1 MELILVGDRFEQE
14 LKPLVKSF
22 FQNDPPQVKIEELDE
37 ELAWPVVAEGKL
49 LYCTRGGEEDIYT
62 EPYEVEYGCVIH
74 TGAERFHVAFIKDGV
89 VTQYT
94 EETVFPAEEIESDG
108 TGTSEASRRKYY
120 RNQLGRA
127 VYRILSQ
134 ETGKTLPWGIL
145 TGVRPTK
152 LVVEML
158 EAGEEATA
166 IREHMRDE
174 YLCSGE
180 KIEVSLRVA
189 ENERRLLEKID
200 YKKGYS
206 LYLGIPFCP
215 TTCHYCSFTSFPLK
229 GFGQWVEPYLDAL
242 EKEIDAASTIF
253 PDRPLHTVYIGG
265 GTPTTLTPEQ
275 LERVITRVKKRF
287 DLSSCVEFTV
297 EAGRP
302 DSVTPEKL
310 RTLKELGVDR
320 ISINPQTMNNKTLEA
335 IGRRHTAE
343 QVVEAFRMAREC
355 GHDNINMDMI
365 LGLSGETPEEV
376 AYTLSEI
383 EKLNPDSLTVHT
395 LALKRAARLN
405 IEGQKFRDIGAEDV
419 PWMLKL
425 TSEYAAAHSYEPYY
439 LYRQKN
445 MAENLENVGYAR
457 PGKECLY
464 NILIMEEKQTILA
477 LGAGG
482 STKFVYQGSEPAEG
496 IRIERV
502 ENVKN
507 VNHYIDRIDEM
518 IARRPQFL
526 QENTTG
532 LFL

>member
-22 FQNDPPQVKIEELDE
+22 FQNDPPQVEIEELDE
-37 ELAWPVVAEGKL
+37 ELAWPMVSEGKL
-49 LYCTRGGEEDIYT
+49 LYCTREGEEQVTT
-62 EPYEVEYGCVIH
+62 EPYEVEYGCVVH
-74 TGAERFHVAFIKDGV
+74 TGEKRFHVAFIKEGV
-89 VTQYT
+89 VTQYA
-94 EETVFPAEEIESDG
+94 EETVEEAED
-108 TGTSEASRRKYY
+108 RKSY

-134 ETGKTLPWGIL
+134 ETGKELPWGIL

-158 EAGEEATA
+158 EGGEETVA
-166 IREHMRDE
+166 IRKHMKDE
-174 YLCSGE
+174 YLCSAE

-189 ENERRLLEKID
+189 QNERRLLDKID

-253 PDRPLHTVYIGG
+253 PNRPLHTVYIGG

-275 LERVITRVKKRF
+275 LERVITHVKNRF
-287 DLSSCVEFTV
+287 DLSACVEFTV

-310 RTLKELGVDR
+310 RTLKELGVNR

-419 PWMLKL
+419 PKMLTL
-425 TSEYAAAHSYEPYY
+425 TSDYAKTHGYEPYY

-482 STKFVYQGSEPAEG
+482 STKFVYQGSDPAQG

-518 IARRPQFL
+518 IARRPRFL
-526 QENTTG
+526 QQNNDG
-532 LFL
+532 MFL

>member
-22 FQNDPPQVKIEELDE
+22 FQNDPPQVEIEELDE
-37 ELAWPVVAEGKL
+37 ELAWPVVMEGKL
-49 LYCTRGGEEDIYT
+49 LYCTREGEEDVVT

-74 TGAERFHVAFIKDGV
+74 TGETRFHVAFVKDGV
-89 VTQYT
+89 VTQY
-94 EETVFPAEEIESDG
+94 AEEAVE
-108 TGTSEASRRKYY
+108 TSEDRKAY

-158 EAGEEATA
+158 EAGEKVTV
-166 IREHMRDE
+166 IREHMKDE

-200 YKKGYS
+200 YRKGYS

-265 GTPTTLTPEQ
+265 GTPTTLSPEQ

-310 RTLKELGVDR
+310 RVLKQLGVDR
-320 ISINPQTMNNKTLEA
+320 ISINPQTMNNKTLET

-419 PWMLKL
+419 PRMLTL
-425 TSEYAAAHSYEPYY
+425 TSEYAATHGYEPYY

-482 STKFVYQGSEPAEG
+482 STKFVYQGSDPAEG

-518 IARRPQFL
+518 IARRPEFL
-526 QENTTG
+526 RENSDEM
-532 LFL
+532 FQ

>member
-22 FQNDPPQVKIEELDE
+22 FQNDPPETRIEELDE
-37 ELAWPVVAEGKL
+37 ELAWPVVTEGKL
-49 LYCTRGGEEDIYT
+49 LYCTREGEDDVVT
-62 EPYEVEYGCVIH
+62 EPYKVEYGCVIH
-74 TGAERFHVAFIKDGV
+74 TGAMRFHVAFCKNGF
-89 VTQYT
+89 VTQYA
-94 EETVFPAEEIESDG
+94 EETVEKAND
-108 TGTSEASRRKYY
+108 RKYY

-127 VYRILSQ
+127 VYSILSQ

-158 EAGEEATA
+158 EAGEKVAA
-166 IREHMRDE
+166 IREHMREE
-174 YLCSGE
+174 YLCSKE
-180 KIEVSLRVA
+180 KIEVSLHVA

-229 GFGQWVEPYLDAL
+229 GFGQWVEPYLEAL

-265 GTPTTLTPEQ
+265 GTPTTLDPEQ
-275 LERVITRVKKRF
+275 LERIITRVKERF
-287 DLSSCVEFTV
+287 DLSACVEFTV

-310 RTLKELGVDR
+310 LKLKELGVDR
-320 ISINPQTMNNKTLEA
+320 ISINPQTMNNRTLEA

-343 QVVEAFRMAREC
+343 QVTEAFRMAREC

-419 PWMLKL
+419 PRMLEL
-425 TSEYAAAHSYEPYY
+425 TSEYAAAHGYEPYY

-482 STKFVYQGSEPAEG
+482 STKYVCQEG
-496 IRIERV
+496 NPEDGVRIERV

-518 IARRPQFL
+518 IERKKNFFAEML
-526 QENTTG
+526 QEDCRQKG
-532 LFL
+532 

>member
-22 FQNDPPQVKIEELDE
+22 FQNDPPVAQIEELDE

-49 LYCTRGGEEDIYT
+49 LYCIGEGKERVVT
-62 EPYEVEYGCVIH
+62 EPYQVEYGCVIH
-74 TGAERFHVAFIKDGV
+74 TGATRFHVAFIKDSV
-89 VTQYT
+89 VSQYT
-94 EETVFPAEEIESDG
+94 EETVAQAED
-108 TGTSEASRRKYY
+108 RKYY

-158 EAGEEATA
+158 EAGEEVPD
-166 IREHMRDE
+166 IREHMREE
-174 YLCSGE
+174 YLCSEE
-180 KIEVSLRVA
+180 KIAVSLQVA
-189 ENERRLLEKID
+189 KNERRLLEKID
-200 YKKGYS
+200 YRKGYS

-265 GTPTTLTPEQ
+265 GTPTTLDPEQ
-275 LERVITRVKKRF
+275 LERIITRVKERF

-310 RTLKELGVDR
+310 LKLKELGVDR
-320 ISINPQTMNNKTLEA
+320 ISINPQTMNNKTLDA

-376 AYTLSEI
+376 AYTLAEI

-405 IEGQKFRDIGAEDV
+405 IEGQKFGDIGAEDV
-419 PWMLKL
+419 PGMLTL
-425 TSEYAAAHSYEPYY
+425 TSEYAKAHGYEPYY

-464 NILIMEEKQTILA
+464 NILIMEEKQTIVA
-477 LGAGG
+477 CGAGTI
-482 STKFVYQGSEPAEG
+482 SKRVYPDG
-496 IRIERV
+496 RIERCD
-502 ENVKN
+502 NVKD
-507 VNHYIDRIDEM
+507 VAQYIERIEEM
-518 IARRPQFL
+518 IERKKEL
-526 QENTTG
+526 YKDS
-532 LFL
+532 